1 MRRRADAPYVFFQLK
16 AFVDKSQWS
25 MKIVIRKEFRGRDM
39 ATGSFVAYYRTSTAK
54 QSLGIDAQR
63 EAVARFLNGGSWTL
77 TGEFEEHES
86 GKNDARPALARAI
99 DLCKRSGARLVVAK
113 LDRLS
118 RDVHFITGLQKS
130 GVSFVC
136 ADMPEMDEFTA
147 HIFAAMA
154 QRERKLISSR
164 TREGLAALKERGVT
178 KTGKPVMLG
187 NPNNGTAEQTAK
199 ANAGAKR
206 KADAYADSVIA
217 EIRKWQGKGITTY
230 KDLADMLTGKVK
242 TPRGED
248 RWQATQVKRII
259 ERATT

>member
-1 MRRRADAPYVFFQLK
+1 
-16 AFVDKSQWS
+16 
-25 MKIVIRKEFRGRDM
+25 M

-54 QSLGIDAQR
+54 QSLGIEAQR
-63 EAVARFLNGGSWTL
+63 EAVARFLNGGDWQL
-77 TGEFEEHES
+77 VGAFEEHES

-99 DLCKRSGARLVVAK
+99 DQCRRTGARLVVAK

-154 QRERKLISSR
+154 QRERKMIATR
-164 TREGLAALKERGVT
+164 TKEGLAALKTRGIT
-178 KTGKPVMLG
+178 KKGKPLGRLG
-187 NPNNGTAEQTAK
+187 NPRNGTEEQTVK

-206 KADAYADSVIA
+206 KADAYAETVIG
-217 EIRKWQGKGITTY
+217 EIRK
-230 KDLADMLTGKVK
+230 
-242 TPRGED
+242 
-248 RWQATQVKRII
+248 
-259 ERATT
+259 

>member
-1 MRRRADAPYVFFQLK
+1 
-16 AFVDKSQWS
+16 
-25 MKIVIRKEFRGRDM
+25 M

-54 QSLGIDAQR
+54 QSLGIEAQR
-63 EAVARFLNGGSWTL
+63 EAVARFLNGGDWKL
-77 TGEFEEHES
+77 VGEFEEHES

-99 DLCKRSGARLVVAK
+99 DQCRRSGARLVVAK

-164 TREGLAALKERGVT
+164 TREGLVALKQRGVT
-178 KTGKPVMLG
+178 KTGQEVRLG
-187 NPNNGTAEQTAK
+187 NPRNGTEEQTAK

-206 KADAYADSVIA
+206 KADAYAGTVIG
-217 EIRKWQGKGITTY
+217 EIRKWQAKGIVTY
-230 KDLADMLTGKVK
+230 KDLADMLTGKIK
-242 TPRGED
+242 TPRGAD
-248 RWQATQVKRII
+248 RWWATQVKRIL
-259 ERATT
+259 ERVGA

>member
-1 MRRRADAPYVFFQLK
+1 
-16 AFVDKSQWS
+16 
-25 MKIVIRKEFRGRDM
+25 VIGM
-39 ATGSFVAYYRTSTAK
+39 AQGSFVAYYRTSTAK

-63 EAVARFLNGGSWTL
+63 EAVTRFLNGGDWQL
-77 TGEFEEHES
+77 IGEFEEHES
-86 GKNDARPALARAI
+86 GKNDSRPALAQAI
-99 DLCKRSGARLVVAK
+99 NLCRRTGSRLVVAK

-164 TREGLAALKERGVT
+164 TKEGLAALKDRGVT
-178 KTGKPVMLG
+178 KSGKAVRLG
-187 NPNNGTAEQTAK
+187 NPNNGTAEQTLK

-206 KADAYADSVIA
+206 KADAYAETVIG
-217 EIRKWQGKGITTY
+217 EIRKWQAKGITTY
-230 KDLADMLTGKVK
+230 KDLADILTGKIK

-248 RWQATQVKRII
+248 KWQATQVKRII
-259 ERATT
+259 DRAQAKA

>member
-1 MRRRADAPYVFFQLK
+1 VGGMT
-16 AFVDKSQWS
+16 
-25 MKIVIRKEFRGRDM
+25 
-39 ATGSFVAYYRTSTAK
+39 TGSFVAYYRTSTAK
-54 QSLGIDAQR
+54 QSLGIEAQR
-63 EAVARFLNGGSWTL
+63 EAVTRFLNGGDWTL
-77 TGEFEEHES
+77 VGEFEEHES

-99 DLCKRSGARLVVAK
+99 DQCRRSGARLVVAK

-164 TREGLAALKERGVT
+164 TREGLLALKGRGVT
-178 KTGKPVMLG
+178 KKGKEVRLG
-187 NPNNGTAEQTAK
+187 NPKNGTVEQTLK

-206 KADAYADSVIA
+206 KADTYAETVIG
-217 EIRKWQGKGITTY
+217 EIRKWQAKGITTY
-230 KDLADMLTGKVK
+230 KDLADMLTGKIK
-242 TPRGED
+242 TPRGAD
-248 RWQATQVKRII
+248 RWQATQVKRIV
-259 ERATT
+259 ERVGSQAR